1 MKVGD
6 LVISIWLNPSPIG
19 IVIGV
24 CESGALPWS
33 SNEVLIHVGWVS
45 GASHWLEPEDLE
57 IISESR

>member
-19 IVIGV
+19 IVI
-24 CESGALPWS
+24 EISKAEYLDS
-33 SNEVLIHVGWVS
+33 QSQLIVHVGWVGGNYS
-45 GASHWLEPEDLE
+45 WLEPEDLE